1 MIDATR
7 ALFVMTL
14 CLVLAPSVGLAE
26 ESRDRAG
33 LPDAIDRISSELEPQ
48 VIEWRRDLHQHPELS
63 NREFRTA
70 GVVADHLRRLG
81 MEVRTGVAHTG
92 VVGLLR
98 GREESPVVALRAD
111 IDALPVTEALDLP
124 FASKAR
130 TTYNGQEVGVM
141 HACGHDAHTAILMGA
156 AEVLARL
163 AGELPGSV
171 KFIFQPAEEGA
182 PEGEEGGAELM
193 IREGVLESPRP
204 DAIFG
209 LHVFPYPV
217 GSVGYRPGPALASAD
232 SFKIIV
238 RGRQTHGARPWD
250 GIDPITTAAQ
260 IVIGLQQIVSR
271 QTDISEVP
279 AIVTVGS
286 IRGGVRFNI
295 IPDEVEMLGTVR
307 AFDPQIRRDIHDRIR
322 RIATGIAESAGATAE
337 VIFHLGYPVTINDP
351 DLTRRMVPT
360 LRRAAGEGKLFE
372 ASLLTVAEDFS
383 YYQKEIPGV
392 YLWLGIVPEGVDP
405 ASAAPNHSPHFYVDE
420 GALLVGVRTLAHLAV
435 GFMTEGGPPRRP

>member
-1 MIDATR
+1 MMDATR
-7 ALFVMTL
+7 ALFVMTF
-14 CLVLAPSVGLAE
+14 CLVLAPSAGLAE
-26 ESRDRAG
+26 ESRGGAG
-33 LPDAIDRISSELEPQ
+33 LSDEIDRISSELEPR

-81 MEVRTGVAHTG
+81 MEVRTEVAHTG

-98 GREESPVVALRAD
+98 GREERPVVALRAD
-111 IDALPVTEALDLP
+111 MDALPVAEEVDLP
-124 FASKAR
+124 FASKVR

-141 HACGHDAHTAILMGA
+141 HACGHDAHTAILMGV

-163 AGELPGSV
+163 RDELPGSV

-193 IREGVLESPRP
+193 IREGVLEAPRP

-217 GSVGYRPGPALASAD
+217 GSIGYRPGPALASAD

-250 GIDPITTAAQ
+250 GVDPITTASQ
-260 IVIGLQQIVSR
+260 IVIGLQQIISR
-271 QTDISEVP
+271 QTDISEFP

-295 IPDEVEMLGTVR
+295 IPDQVEMLGTVR
-307 AFDPQIRRDIHDRIR
+307 TFDPQVRKDIHESVR
-322 RIATGIAESAGATAE
+322 RIATGIAESLGAKAE
-337 VIFHLGYPVTINDP
+337 VIFDLGYPVTINDP

-360 LRRAAGEGKLFE
+360 LERVAGEGKLLE
-372 ASLLTVAEDFS
+372 LPRLTVAEDFS
-383 YYQKEIPGV
+383 HYQKEIPGL
-392 YLWLGIVPEGVDP
+392 YLCLGIVPEDRNP
-405 ASAAPNHSPHFYVDE
+405 AQAAMNHSPHFYVDE
-420 GALLVGVRTLAHLAV
+420 GALLVGVRTLAHLTV
-435 GFMTEGGPPRRP
+435 DFMTEGGP

>member
-1 MIDATR
+1 MIDAKR
-7 ALFVMTL
+7 AFLTL
-14 CLVLAPSVGLAE
+14 AFFLVLAPPSGLAE
-26 ESRDRAG
+26 ESRDPAG
-33 LPDAIDRISSELEPQ
+33 LPGKIDRISSELEPQ

-81 MEVRTGVAHTG
+81 IEVRTGVAHTG

-98 GREESPVVALRAD
+98 GREDRPVVALRAD
-111 IDALPVTEALDLP
+111 IDALPVTEAVDLP

-130 TTYNGQEVGVM
+130 ATYNGQEVGVM
-141 HACGHDAHTAILMGA
+141 HACGHDAHTSILMGA

-163 AGELPGSV
+163 KDELPGSV

-182 PEGEEGGAELM
+182 PEGEEGGAEMM

-217 GSVGYRPGPALASAD
+217 GSIGYRPGPALASAD

-250 GIDPITTAAQ
+250 GVDPITAASQ
-260 IVIGLQQIVSR
+260 IVIGLQQIISR
-271 QTDISEVP
+271 QTDISELP

-286 IRGGVRFNI
+286 IRGGIRFNI

-307 AFDPQIRRDIHDRIR
+307 AFDPQVRKDIHESVR
-322 RIATGIAESAGATAE
+322 RIATGIAESAGAKAE
-337 VIFHLGYPVTINDP
+337 VIFDLGYPVTINDP

-360 LRRAAGEGKLFE
+360 LQRVAGEGKLFE

-383 YYQKEIPGV
+383 YYQKEIPGL
-392 YLWLGIVPEGVDP
+392 YLWLGILPEDADP
-405 ASAAPNHSPHFYVDE
+405 AGAAMNHSPHFYVDE
-420 GALLVGVRTLAHLAV
+420 DALLVGVRTLTHLAV
-435 GFMTEGGPPRRP
+435 GFMTEGAP